1 MATEKVLMQHYHFNY
16 LFYRYNFQFFINP
29 FFMMIEW
36 VSMYDPRVKVVNIF
50 GLQVALGEKKIVNFR

>member
-1 MATEKVLMQHYHFNY
+1 
-16 LFYRYNFQFFINP
+16 
-29 FFMMIEW
+29 MMIEW